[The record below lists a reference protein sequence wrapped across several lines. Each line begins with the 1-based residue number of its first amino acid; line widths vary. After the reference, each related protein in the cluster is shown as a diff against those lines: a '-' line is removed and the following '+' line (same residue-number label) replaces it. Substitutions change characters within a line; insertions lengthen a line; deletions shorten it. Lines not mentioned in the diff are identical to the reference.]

1 MTCTIVSPVVLLLF
15 FNSNGISSEF
25 AFNQIV
31 RLEVNT
37 DDDNNVSAGT
47 NGSLRLISLSTS
59 KSRVVRI
66 PYSIQNNLHAMEESG
81 LRVPEIYTFVFF
93 TICIGEV
100 IAGIVTSSFIVCV
113 YLFHWYKGVTLSS
126 CDQIIFALSISN
138 VLYPFVS
145 TFRISTELLHL
156 PTQSI
161 EFSQV
166 CYGISVFT
174 VMSSSWL
181 SALLCLFYCVK
192 IVHFKA
198 GSILR
203 LKMKIDVLV
212 PWLILSAELVSL
224 FFTIPG
230 ILSFSSKL
238 EANKTSLL
246 APNNLINQTDNT
258 FSYTAILVSLAPNI
272 FFPFLITICTTVCI
286 IWTLRKHTGNMRKN
300 MRDSDSLKVHR
311 TAVNTMLSLLFIFL
325 SFYIAEIYI
334 TIDIHASLS
343 IEYFGMVILML
354 ASFPLQSLVLV
365 LGTNKLMQ
373 NCKKLFQFIFC
384 KTTYK
389 SRPDTSP

>member
-1 MTCTIVSPVVLLLF
+1 
-15 FNSNGISSEF
+15 
-25 AFNQIV
+25 
-31 RLEVNT
+31 
-37 DDDNNVSAGT
+37 
-47 NGSLRLISLSTS
+47 
-59 KSRVVRI
+59 
-66 PYSIQNNLHAMEESG
+66 MEENG
-81 LRVPEIYTFVFF
+81 LGVSEIYIFVFF
-93 TICIGEV
+93 IIIIGEI

-113 YLFHWYKGVTLSS
+113 YLLQCYKGVTLSS
-126 CDQIIFALSISN
+126 CDQIILALSISN
-138 VLYPFVS
+138 VLYPFLS
-145 TFRISTELLHL
+145 TFMIFAAVLNLPIQSTEL
-156 PTQSI
+156 
-161 EFSQV
+161 SQLS
-166 CYGISVFT
+166 YGSSVFT
-174 VMSSSWL
+174 IMSSSWL

-230 ILSFSSKL
+230 ILSFSNKL

-300 MRDSDSLKVHR
+300 MQEGDSLKVHR
-311 TAVNTMLSLLFIFL
+311 TAVRTMLSLLFIFL
-325 SFYIAEIYI
+325 NFYIAEII
-334 TIDIHASLS
+334 MTSFIQSPLS
-343 IEYFGMVILML
+343 IEYLGIDILLL
-354 ASFPLQSLVLV
+354 ASPSLQSLVLI

-373 NCKKLFQFIFC
+373 SCRKLFQFILC
-384 KTTYK
+384 KTQNH
-389 SRPDTSP
+389 